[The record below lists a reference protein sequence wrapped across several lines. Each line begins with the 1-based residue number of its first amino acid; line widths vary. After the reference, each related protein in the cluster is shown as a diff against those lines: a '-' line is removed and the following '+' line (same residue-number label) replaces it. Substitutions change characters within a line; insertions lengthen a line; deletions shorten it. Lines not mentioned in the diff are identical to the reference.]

1 MSGAPRRVEIAP
13 SILAADW
20 SRIGEQ
26 VREAEAAGADAISLD
41 VMDGSFVP
49 PITFGAQMCE
59 AVRAAVPLP
68 IEAHLMVSAP
78 ERHVDDFLAAGADIV
93 TIHVESTGRPLDLL
107 RRIRAAGAEPAL
119 TLKPATPLSALD
131 GLLGECARVQ
141 VMSVEPGWG
150 GQRFMPEAL
159 DRIRALR
166 RRLAAEGN
174 AEAVIMV
181 DGGVNAETA
190 PAAVEAGAGYLV
202 AGSAVFNERE
212 PAAEAMARLRA
223 AIASAGFT
231 SAGSG
236 RG

>member
-1 MSGAPRRVEIAP
+1 MNAPRRRVEIAP

-49 PITFGAQMCE
+49 PITFGAQMCG
-59 AVRAAVPLP
+59 AVRAAASLP
-68 IEAHLMVSAP
+68 IEAHLMVREP
-78 ERHVDDFLAAGADIV
+78 ERHVDDFLEAGADIV
-93 TIHVESTGRPLDLL
+93 TIHVESTGRPRELL
-107 RRIRAAGAEPAL
+107 RRIRDAGAEPAL
-119 TLKPATPLSALD
+119 TLKPGTPLSALD

-141 VMSVEPGWG
+141 IMSVEPGWG

-159 DRIRALR
+159 ERIRELR
-166 RRLAAEGN
+166 GRLADEGN

-190 PAAVEAGAGYLV
+190 PAAVAAGAGYLV
-202 AGSAVFNERE
+202 AGSAVFNGRE
-212 PAAEAMARLRA
+212 TAAAAVARLRA
-223 AIASAGFT
+223 AIGPAGT
-231 SAGSG
+231 GG
-236 RG
+236 G